1 MLVKPRTTD
10 NRSITPEKAKKILLE
25 NGLEVNEK
33 EAQEIL
39 DLLYFFAKL
48 IVNQNFKK

>member
-1 MLVKPRTTD
+1 MGKERK
-10 NRSITPEKAKKILLE
+10 EKRKWTAKDIVEDYRKRGFEISE
-25 NGLEVNEK
+25 NDAEK
-33 EAQEIL
+33 LL

>member
-1 MLVKPRTTD
+1 MAEDYRKRGFAISE
-10 NRSITPEKAKKILLE
+10 NEAEK
-25 NGLEVNEK
+25 
-33 EAQEIL
+33 IL